1 MKFNSLKVALFFITC
16 LSILILISGFLVY
29 KNSLIALGAWNN
41 ANKMLIFLK
50 TDTLEKQRDELRQK
64 IQAMDKVK
72 SVTLIDRKQAGE
84 SFQKSLNEYANS
96 LLTNDEM
103 LDLVPETLEVDLIPE
118 LNLSERQTM
127 FQRLSSVLKDE
138 PAIEEVSYS
147 ATWLQKFEKIDRFL
161 RSAGLIVFLMTTLLV
176 SYLISLMIRVYI
188 DDTKSEIEVYNLL
201 GATRWSIYKLYL
213 YDLAQFLALSLI
225 VAMSLSAVFFNYA
238 KTALAQSGLSKM
250 VSENLIFLNFREGGI
265 LLAVLV
271 ASILTHCFFTITS
284 SVNKLNQIN
293 ND

>member
-16 LSILILISGFLVY
+16 LSILLLISGFLVY

-50 TDTLEKQRDELRQK
+50 TDTLEKQRDELLTK

-103 LDLVPETLEVDLIPE
+103 LDLVPETIEVDLVPE
-118 LNLSERQTM
+118 LNLSDRQAA
-127 FQRLSSVLKDE
+127 FQALSTSLKSE
-138 PAIEEVSYS
+138 PAIEEMSYS
-147 ATWLQKFEKIDRFL
+147 ATWLQKFEKVDRFL
-161 RSAGLIVFLMTTLLV
+161 RSAGLLVFLMTTLLV

-213 YDLAQFLALSLI
+213 SDLARFLALSLI
-225 VAMSLSAVFFNYA
+225 VAISLSALFFNYA
-238 KTALAQSGLSKM
+238 KTAISQSGLSKI
-250 VSENLIFLNFREGGI
+250 VSENLMFLNFREGGI
-265 LLAVLV
+265 LLVVLV
-271 ASILTHCFFTITS
+271 TSILAHSFFTITT

>member
-1 MKFNSLKVALFFITC
+1 MKVNSLKIALFFITC
-16 LSILILISGFLVY
+16 LSILILISGFLAY

-41 ANKMLIFLK
+41 ANRMLVFLK
-50 TDTLEKQRDELRQK
+50 TDTLEPQRNELIQK
-64 IQAMDKVK
+64 IQAMDKVQ
-72 SVTLIDRKQAGE
+72 SVTLVDRKQAGE
-84 SFQKSLNEYANS
+84 AFQKSLKEYANS
-96 LLTNDEM
+96 LLTDDEM
-103 LDLVPETLEVDLIPE
+103 LDLVPETLEVDLVNE
-118 LNLSERQTM
+118 LNLSERQAV
-127 FQRLSSVLKDE
+127 FQQLAVSLKE
-138 PAIEEVSYS
+138 QPAIEELSYS

-161 RSAGLIVFLMTTLLV
+161 RSAGLLVFLVTTLLV

-213 YDLAQFLALSLI
+213 YDLAQFLALSLV
-225 VAMSLSAVFFNYA
+225 VALGLTGVFFNYA

-250 VSENLIFLNFREGGI
+250 VAENMTFLSLREGGI
-265 LLAVLV
+265 LLFILM
-271 ASILTHCFFTITS
+271 ASILAHCFFTITS

>member
-1 MKFNSLKVALFFITC
+1 MKVNSLKVALFFITC

-29 KNSLIALGAWNN
+29 KNSLIAIGAWNN
-41 ANKMLIFLK
+41 ANKMLVFLK
-50 TDTLEKQRDELRQK
+50 TDTLEAQRNELIKK
-64 IQAMDKVK
+64 IESLDKVQ
-72 SVTLIDRKQAGE
+72 SVTLVDRQTAGQA
-84 SFQKSLNEYANS
+84 FQKSLKEYANS

-103 LDLVPETLEVDLIPE
+103 LDLVPETLEVDLGTE
-118 LNLSERQTM
+118 LNLSERQIA
-127 FQRLSSVLKDE
+127 FQTLAENLKEDA
-138 PAIEEVSYS
+138 AIEELSYS

-161 RSAGLIVFLMTTLLV
+161 RSAGLFVFLVTTLLV

-213 YDLAQFLALSLI
+213 SDLAQFLLLSLVVALSLT
-225 VAMSLSAVFFNYA
+225 AVFFNYA
-238 KTALAQSGLSKM
+238 QTALTQSGLSKI
-250 VSENLIFLNFREGGI
+250 VADNLKFLSFREAGI
-265 LLAVLV
+265 LLFILV